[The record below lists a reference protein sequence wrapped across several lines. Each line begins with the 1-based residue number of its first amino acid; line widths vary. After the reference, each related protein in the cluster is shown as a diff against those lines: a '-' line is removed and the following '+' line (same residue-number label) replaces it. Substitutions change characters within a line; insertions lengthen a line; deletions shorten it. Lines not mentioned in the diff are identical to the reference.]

1 MHVIAFEDTQ
11 MRVETISYLKR
22 HAADL
27 DLEEPMVVTQN
38 GTPAYVIE
46 SYADRKRRDEAIA
59 LIKLLAMGSH
69 EYAQGKHSS
78 TGDLKARLSRKFAED

>member
-1 MHVIAFEDTQ
+1 

-27 DLEEPMVVTQN
+27 DLDEPMVVTQN
-38 GTPAYVIE
+38 GVPAYVVE

-59 LIKLLAMGSH
+59 LVKLLAIGSR
-69 EYAQGKHSS
+69 EFAQGKHCSA
-78 TGDLKARLSRKFAED
+78 DELKARLAGRFAQQ

>member
-1 MHVIAFEDTQ
+1 

-38 GTPAYVIE
+38 GVPAYVVE
-46 SYADRKRRDEAIA
+46 SYADRQSRDEAIA
-59 LIKLLAMGSH
+59 LVKLLAIGSR
-69 EYAQGKHSS
+69 EYSEGKHS
-78 TGDLKARLSRKFAED
+78 TADEMKARLAEKFGQ

>member
-1 MHVIAFEDTQ
+1 

-38 GTPAYVIE
+38 GIPAYVVE
-46 SYADRKRRDEAIA
+46 SYAERKRRDEAIA
-59 LIKLLAMGSH
+59 LVKLLAMGSR
-69 EYAQGKHSS
+69 EYAQGKHS
-78 TGDLKARLSRKFAED
+78 DAQEVKARLLKKFAKE